1 MVNNEYAVNSSA
13 NALHGLTFE
22 WLNRDNWP
30 LLLDL
35 FGDRGACGNCWCMY
49 FRLSKADFVSG
60 KTNDGNRIA
69 LKQLVWQDMPTG
81 VLVVCEGVAI
91 GWCAVAPRESYPKI
105 ERSRV
110 HKRIDD
116 KLVWSVSCFYIDKRF
131 RRMGVSVALLNGV
144 KDLANERGIAIL
156 EGYPT
161 IPSKEPLPDAFA
173 WIGLYKTFERAG
185 FEIVNQSSRNRPM
198 MRFYL

>member
-1 MVNNEYAVNSSA
+1 MDGKENAIDGAA
-13 NALHGLTFE
+13 NALNGLTYE
-22 WLNRDNWP
+22 WLNRANWS

-35 FGDRGACGNCWCMY
+35 FGERGACGNCWCMY

-60 KTNDGNRIA
+60 KANDGNKMA

-81 VLVVCEGVAI
+81 VLVVCDGVAI
-91 GWCAVAPRESYPKI
+91 GWCAVAPRDSYPKI

-116 KLVWSVSCFYIDKRF
+116 NPVWSVSCFYIDKRY

-144 KDLANERGIAIL
+144 VDLARQRGIATL

-161 IPSKEPLPDAFA
+161 IPTKEPLPDAFA
-173 WIGLYKTFERAG
+173 WIGLYKTFVRAG
-185 FEIVNQSSRNRPM
+185 FEIVDQSSRNRPM
-198 MRFYL
+198 MRYYL